1 MAIES
6 RKRRARAPRYVSPA
20 MTGSEGETAAPHG
33 ASLMDLISSLEENDP
48 ELAALAPMSSA
59 AVEAGELVRAV
70 RLAANM
76 PQKRLAEAAGLSQPA
91 LSAVERG
98 EGKDG
103 PTYRTLRDLAR
114 ALGLRIAFVPA
125 AAAAEAPEE
134 RPRLARRQR

>member
-6 RKRRARAPRYVSPA
+6 QKRRARAPRYHQPVMASPEA
-20 MTGSEGETAAPHG
+20 ATAAPRG
-33 ASLMDLISSLEENDP
+33 ASIMDLISSLEANDP

-59 AVEAGELVRAV
+59 AVEAGEIVRAV

-114 ALGLRIAFVPA
+114 ALGMRIAFVPA
-125 AAAAEAPEE
+125 AAVAEAPEE
-134 RPRLARRQR
+134 RTELASRHR